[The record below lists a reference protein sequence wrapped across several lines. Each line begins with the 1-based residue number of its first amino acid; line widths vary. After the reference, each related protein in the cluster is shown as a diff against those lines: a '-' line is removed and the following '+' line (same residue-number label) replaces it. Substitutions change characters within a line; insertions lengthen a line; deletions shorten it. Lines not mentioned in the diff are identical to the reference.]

1 MPTSPASTAPFGVL
15 AQVAEATQL
24 GEGEAGVLRVLR
36 ALAGPDRRAAG
47 EISRFARLPVP
58 VASAVLGEL
67 RKLGV
72 VDDLRPAGLT
82 AAGRA
87 LVATL
92 GLRPLTYAVDPWSAP
107 LSPDLVAVAKA
118 LDALVA
124 QQPDVDVTLD
134 QSFATGETKVR
145 RVLWM
150 IAAGALPTPSL
161 LIVGDDDLLSV
172 AVARVGAALGLPLA
186 GEVVVV
192 DISAAILA
200 TIASSAPPDAA
211 IDLIEHDLRRPLPSA
226 ARGRSCVASTDPP
239 YTTQGAALFLA
250 RGLEGLRPG
259 PGWDVFLHYGGK
271 PPGPALA
278 LQTELTRLGLVV
290 RELRPGVNH
299 YLGAGVISGRSD
311 AYRLELAARAGLSSG
326 GEATAYDGPMY
337 TADLRGRGRHYVC
350 AGCGER
356 FVVGPREPVATV
368 GALQAQGCP
377 TCDGTSFRPGSL
389 APQSIP
395 GVQA

>member
-1 MPTSPASTAPFGVL
+1 MSTSPALTAPFGVL
-15 AQVAEATQL
+15 AQVADATQL

-67 RKLGV
+67 RTLGV
-72 VDDLRPAGLT
+72 VDGLRPAGLT
-82 AAGRA
+82 ADGRA

-107 LSPDLVAVAKA
+107 LSPDLVAVAGA
-118 LDALVA
+118 LDALVG

-134 QSFATGETKVR
+134 QSFATGVTKVR

-172 AVARVGAALGLPLA
+172 AVARVGAALGVPLA
-186 GEVVVV
+186 GEVVVI

-211 IDLIEHDLRRPLPSA
+211 IDLIEHDVRRPLPPA

-250 RGLEGLRPG
+250 RALEGLRPG
-259 PGWDVFLHYGGK
+259 PGWDAFLHYGAK
-271 PPGPALA
+271 PPGPAID
-278 LQTELTRLGLVV
+278 LQGELTRLGLVV

-299 YLGAGVISGRSD
+299 YLGAGVIGGRSD
-311 AYRLELAARAGLSSG
+311 AYRLELTAQQSAETDW
-326 GEATAYDGPMY
+326 EAKAYDGPLY
-337 TADLRGRGRHYVC
+337 TADLRARPRTYVC

-356 FVVGPREPVATV
+356 FIVGPREPIATV
-368 GALQAQGCP
+368 GALQAHGCP
-377 TCDGTSFRPGSL
+377 TCGGTSFRPGSL
-389 APQSIP
+389 SPQSIP
-395 GVQA
+395 GEKA